1 FERDKLDKFLGA
13 SLVIKLSDPE
23 PFTPVNLGL
32 KPSIKSFADNSLGFF
47 KPCTLNSFVNS
58 FAFNLNSLDVPFSSF
73 NCTLTLSPF
82 DKFSLLYILKLT
94 LSMILEACLIC

>member
-1 FERDKLDKFLGA
+1 LIGGKKRAFEVFVIKLYFKATFERDKLDKFLGA

-58 FAFNLNSLDVPFSSF
+58 FAFNFYFIICSYNFYVFYNILSLFCF
-73 NCTLTLSPF
+73 
-82 DKFSLLYILKLT
+82 
-94 LSMILEACLIC
+94 